1 MRWLLPFFT
10 VFLMVGLAVPDAEAR
25 RMGGGKSFGAA
36 PMHKSQ
42 PAQRQQAQ
50 QQAAPRNQQQNP
62 AATSGASRWL
72 GPLAGIAAGGLLASM
87 LFGDGFQGLQ
97 IFDILIFGLL
107 AFVLFKLFSRR
118 NAPAMQRQ
126 PHPAGGPAGHPQQAP
141 QTWTP
146 AGGAAAPV
154 AAAQPVTMDAPA
166 WFDAD
171 SFLKGAEEHFFTLQ
185 RHWRDGDTAGMAE
198 YLDPALLQQMI
209 AARAEAPPSSNG
221 FVEEL
226 EVRLEGIEQRE
237 GRTIATVGFTGLDR
251 EFPQDEG
258 ERFDES
264 WRLERADGENQP
276 WVICGIRQN

>member
-1 MRWLLPFFT
+1 MRWLLPLFT
-10 VFLMVGLAVPDAEAR
+10 VFLMVGLTMPDAEAR

-42 PAQRQQAQ
+42 PAQRQQAPQ
-50 QQAAPRNQQQNP
+50 QQATPRNQQQNP
-62 AATSGASRWL
+62 AASSGASRWL

-97 IFDILIFGLL
+97 LFDILIFGLI

-118 NAPAMQRQ
+118 NTGAMQRQ
-126 PHPAGGPAGHPQQAP
+126 PHPAGGPGEFPQQSQSWP
-141 QTWTP
+141 Q
-146 AGGAAAPV
+146 GGPL
-154 AAAQPVTMDAPA
+154 AQPVTMQAPA
-166 WFDAD
+166 WFDAN
-171 SFLKGAEEHFFTLQ
+171 SFLKGAEEHFYTLQ

-198 YLDPALLQQMI
+198 YLDPALLQQML

-226 EVRLEGIEQRE
+226 EVRLEGIEQRD

-264 WRLERADGENQP
+264 WRLERADGDNQP
-276 WVICGIRQN
+276 WLICGIRQN

>member
-1 MRWLLPFFT
+1 MRWLLPFLT
-10 VFLMVGLAVPDAEAR
+10 VFLMVGLTVPDAEAR
-25 RMGGGKSFGAA
+25 RFGGGKSFGSA

-42 PAQRQQAQ
+42 PAQRQTPQ

-97 IFDILIFGLL
+97 LFDILIFGLI

-118 NAPAMQRQ
+118 AAGAMQRQ
-126 PHPAGGPAGHPQQAP
+126 PHPAGGPVP
-141 QTWTP
+141 TP
-146 AGGAAAPV
+146 AAQQPSWSSQTASAQPV
-154 AAAQPVTMDAPA
+154 AQPVTMQAPS

-171 SFLKGAEEHFFTLQ
+171 SFLKGAEEHFYTLQ
-185 RHWRDGDTAGMAE
+185 RHWHDGDAAGMAE
-198 YLDPALLQQMI
+198 YLDPALLQQML
-209 AARAEAPPSSNG
+209 ATRAEAPPSSNG

-226 EVRLEGIEQRE
+226 DVRLEGIEQRD

-251 EFPQDEG
+251 EFPADEG

-264 WRLERADGENQP
+264 WRLERLDGENQP
-276 WVICGIRQN
+276 WTICGIRQN

>member
-1 MRWLLPFFT
+1 MRWLLPFLT
-10 VFLMVGLAVPDAEAR
+10 VFLMVGMTIPDAEAR

-42 PAQRQQAQ
+42 PAQRQQSQ

-97 IFDILIFGLL
+97 MFDILIFGLI
-107 AFVLFKLFSRR
+107 AFVLFKLFRR
-118 NAPAMQRQ
+118 RSAPVMQRQ
-126 PHPAGGPAGHPQQAP
+126 PHPAGGPAEHPQQQNWPTQA
-141 QTWTP
+141 T
-146 AGGAAAPV
+146 AAEQPV
-154 AAAQPVTMDAPA
+154 APPVTMQAPA

-198 YLDPALLQQMI
+198 YLDPTLLQQML

-226 EVRLEGIEQRE
+226 EVRLEGIEQRD

-251 EFPQDEG
+251 DFPADEG

-276 WVICGIRQN
+276 WTICGIRQN

>member
-1 MRWLLPFFT
+1 MRWLLPFLT

-25 RMGGGKSFGAA
+25 RMGGGKSFGSA
-36 PMHKSQ
+36 PMHKSK
-42 PAQRQQAQ
+42 PAQRQQQ

-62 AATSGASRWL
+62 AASSGASRWL

-97 IFDILIFGLL
+97 LFDILIFGLI

-118 NAPAMQRQ
+118 NAGAMQRQ
-126 PHPAGGPAGHPQQAP
+126 PHPAGAPMEPPAQQNWPTQTASATDPAEQAVTLRAP
-141 QTWTP
+141 
-146 AGGAAAPV
+146 
-154 AAAQPVTMDAPA
+154 D
-166 WFDAD
+166 WFDAQ

-185 RHWRDGDTAGMAE
+185 RHWRDGDTAGMAD
-198 YLDPALLQQMI
+198 YLDPAVLQQML
-209 AARAEAPPSSNG
+209 AARMDTPPSSNG
-221 FVEEL
+221 FVEQL
-226 EVRLEGIEQRE
+226 EVRLEGIEQRD

-251 EFPQDEG
+251 DFPEDEG

>member
-36 PMHKSQ
+36 PMHKST
-42 PAQRQQAQ
+42 PAQRQQAP

-97 IFDILIFGLL
+97 LFDILIFGLI

-126 PHPAGGPAGHPQQAP
+126 PHPAGGPFDASQQQNWPTQATAAE
-141 QTWTP
+141 QP
-146 AGGAAAPV
+146 AE
-154 AAAQPVTMDAPA
+154 QPITMQAPA
-166 WFDAD
+166 WFDAN
-171 SFLKGAEEHFFTLQ
+171 SFLKGAEEHFYTLQ
-185 RHWRDGDTAGMAE
+185 RHWRDGDTAGMTE
-198 YLDPALLQQMI
+198 YLDPALLQQMLI
-209 AARAEAPPSSNG
+209 ARAEAPPSSNG

-226 EVRLEGIEQRE
+226 EVRLEGIEQRD

-251 EFPQDEG
+251 EFPADEG

-276 WVICGIRQN
+276 WVICGMRQN

>member
-1 MRWLLPFFT
+1 MRWLIPFFA
-10 VFLMVGLAVPDAEAR
+10 VFLMVGLTVPDAEAR
-25 RMGGGKSFGAA
+25 RLGGGKSFGAA

-42 PAQRQQAQ
+42 PAQRQQTQ
-50 QQAAPRNQQQNP
+50 QQATPRNQQQNP

-97 IFDILIFGLL
+97 FFDILIFGLI

-118 NAPAMQRQ
+118 NAGAMQRQ
-126 PHPAGGPAGHPQQAP
+126 PHPAGGPAAHPQGP
-141 QTWTP
+141 QNWSP
-146 AGGAAAPV
+146 QGAAT
-154 AAAQPVTMDAPA
+154 AQPVAQPITMQAPA
-166 WFDAD
+166 WFNEA

-237 GRTIATVGFTGLDR
+237 GCTIATVGFTGLDR

-276 WVICGIRQN
+276 WTICGIRQN

>member
-1 MRWLLPFFT
+1 MRWLLPFLT
-10 VFLMVGLAVPDAEAR
+10 VFLMVGMTIPDAEAR

-42 PAQRQQAQ
+42 PAQRQQSQ

-97 IFDILIFGLL
+97 MFDILIFGLI
-107 AFVLFKLFSRR
+107 AFVLFKLFRR
-118 NAPAMQRQ
+118 RSAPVMQHQ
-126 PHPAGGPAGHPQQAP
+126 PHPAGGPVEHPQQQNWPTQA
-141 QTWTP
+141 T
-146 AGGAAAPV
+146 AAEQPFV
-154 AAAQPVTMDAPA
+154 QPVTMQAPA

-198 YLDPALLQQMI
+198 YLDPTLLQQML

-226 EVRLEGIEQRE
+226 EVRLEGIEQRD

-251 EFPQDEG
+251 DFPADEG

>member
-36 PMHKSQ
+36 PMHKSK
-42 PAQRQQAQ
+42 PAQRQQAP
-50 QQAAPRNQQQNP
+50 QQATPRNQQQNP

-97 IFDILIFGLL
+97 LFDILVFGLI

-118 NAPAMQRQ
+118 NAPAMQRH
-126 PHPAGGPAGHPQQAP
+126 PHPAGGPVESPQQQNWPTQA
-141 QTWTP
+141 T
-146 AGGAAAPV
+146 AAEHPV
-154 AAAQPVTMDAPA
+154 EQPVTIQAPA
-166 WFDAD
+166 WFDAN
-171 SFLKGAEEHFFTLQ
+171 SFLKGAEEHFYTLQ
-185 RHWRDGDTAGMAE
+185 RHWRDADTAGMAE
-198 YLDPALLQQMI
+198 YLDPALLQQMLV
-209 AARAEAPPSSNG
+209 ARAEAPPSSNG

-226 EVRLEGIEQRE
+226 EVRLEGIEQRD

-251 EFPQDEG
+251 EFPADEG

>member
-1 MRWLLPFFT
+1 MRWLLPFFA

-42 PAQRQQAQ
+42 PAQRQTPQQ
-50 QQAAPRNQQQNP
+50 QQANPRNQQQNP

-72 GPLAGIAAGGLLASM
+72 GPLAGIAAGGLLAAM

-97 IFDILIFGLL
+97 LFDILIFGLF
-107 AFVLFKLFSRR
+107 AFVLFKLFRR
-118 NAPAMQRQ
+118 RSAPAMQRQ
-126 PHPAGGPAGHPQQAP
+126 PHPAGGPTGGAHQQNWPSHTAASQP
-141 QTWTP
+141 M
-146 AGGAAAPV
+146 AAAPV
-154 AAAQPVTMDAPA
+154 TMQAPD

-171 SFLKGAEEHFFTLQ
+171 SFLKGAEEHFYTLQ
-185 RHWRDGDTAGMAE
+185 RHWRDGDVDGMAE
-198 YLDPALLQQMI
+198 YLDPAVLQQIM

-226 EVRLEGIEQRE
+226 EVRLEGIEQRD

-251 EFPQDEG
+251 DFPADEG

-276 WVICGIRQN
+276 WIICGIRQN

>member
-1 MRWLLPFFT
+1 MRWLLPFLT
-10 VFLMVGLAVPDAEAR
+10 VFLMVGMTVPDAEAR
-25 RMGGGKSFGAA
+25 RMGGGKSFGSA
-36 PMHKSQ
+36 PMHKSK
-42 PAQRQQAQ
+42 PAQRQQTPQ
-50 QQAAPRNQQQNP
+50 QQATPRNQQQNP
-62 AATSGASRWL
+62 AASSGASRWL

-97 IFDILIFGLL
+97 LFDILIFGLI

-118 NAPAMQRQ
+118 NAGAMQRQ
-126 PHPAGGPAGHPQQAP
+126 PHPVNAPMETPSQQNWP
-141 QTWTP
+141 TQTST
-146 AGGAAAPV
+146 
-154 AAAQPVTMDAPA
+154 AQPLEQPITLQAPA

-171 SFLKGAEEHFFTLQ
+171 SFLKGAEEHFYTLQ

-198 YLDPALLQQMI
+198 YLDPAVLQQML
-209 AARAEAPPSSNG
+209 AARAEAPPSNNG

-226 EVRLEGIEQRE
+226 EVRLEGVEQRD

-251 EFPQDEG
+251 DFPADEG

-276 WVICGIRQN
+276 WIICGIRQN

>member
-1 MRWLLPFFT
+1 MRWLLPFFA

-42 PAQRQQAQ
+42 PAQRQTPQQ
-50 QQAAPRNQQQNP
+50 QQANPRNQQQNP

-72 GPLAGIAAGGLLASM
+72 GPLAGIAAGGLLAAM

-97 IFDILIFGLL
+97 LFDILIFGLI
-107 AFVLFKLFSRR
+107 AFVLFKLFRR
-118 NAPAMQRQ
+118 RSAPAMQRQ
-126 PHPAGGPAGHPQQAP
+126 PHPAGGPADMAHQQNWP
-141 QTWTP
+141 SQTAASQP
-146 AGGAAAPV
+146 MAAAPI
-154 AAAQPVTMDAPA
+154 TMQAPD

-171 SFLKGAEEHFFTLQ
+171 SFLKGAEEHFYTLQ
-185 RHWRDGDTAGMAE
+185 RHWRDGDVEGMAE
-198 YLDPALLQQMI
+198 YLDPAVLQQI
-209 AARAEAPPSSNG
+209 VAARAEAPPSSNG

-226 EVRLEGIEQRE
+226 EVRLEGIEQRD

-251 EFPQDEG
+251 DFPADEG

-276 WVICGIRQN
+276 WIICGIRQN